1 MKYLLYLTLVC
12 GVFLGTGCN
21 NDDDDDG
28 DFGEVTLR
36 HDGANVTGPILP
48 AGQHEF
54 LVRFDAATLSQYVGR
69 DLDRIEFYL
78 GELPAG
84 IGIAVLDGTEIGFP
98 ETPGLYFRDIGSR
111 VNATGWVTHRMAET
125 VTVQEGRDLWF
136 SIVVALDQEQR
147 SVGCDAGPR
156 EAGGDFLLRE
166 TDDDFVTFAD
176 ITGESVNWNIRGYL
190 APAQ

>member
-28 DFGEVTLR
+28 DFGEVALR
-36 HDGANVTGPILP
+36 HDGANVTGPFLL

-69 DLDRIEFYL
+69 NLDRIEFYL
-78 GELPAG
+78 AELPAG
-84 IGIAVLDGTEIGFP
+84 IGVAVLDGTEIGFP
-98 ETPGLYFRDIGSR
+98 ENDLYFRDIGSR

-125 VTVQEGRDLWF
+125 ITVQEGRDLWF

-156 EAGGDFLLRE
+156 QAGGDFLLRE

-176 ITGESVNWNIRGYL
+176 VTGESVNWNIRGYL
-190 APAQ
+190 APAE